1 MENKFDNDVSLKLK
15 ELEAKLETSMKS
27 DIDSCSTAVDTQS
40 FKTLASQGVQLST
53 HNGVV
58 PTKSGGIS
66 DGFYLFGRSY
76 F

>member
-1 MENKFDNDVSLKLK
+1 MKIIFDSLMNYNSFVPYIKIK
-15 ELEAKLETSMKS
+15 V
-27 DIDSCSTAVDTQS
+27 ISCSTAVDTQS